1 MQRTD
6 GGSQPALK
14 GEVANVVS
22 RRGYKAAY
30 SSLFITTP
38 QSHFVR
44 QLPVKG
50 RLIVRFTSFHIKPA
64 LKGEVDASETSRRR
78 GCSEAA
84 VVYVNP
90 SVGYAVPA
98 PRKGEPYEERIS
110 LLAQPPFF
118 DAEIHRR
125 SCVGEKS
132 QTFSLFRR

>member
-1 MQRTD
+1 MQRAD

-50 RLIVRFTSFHIKPA
+50 RLIVRFTSSHIKPA
-64 LKGEVDASETSRRR
+64 LKGEVANVVSRR
-78 GCSEAA
+78 GYKTACSSLFVSTPQSAT
-84 VVYVNP
+84 P
-90 SVGYAVPA
+90 TA
-98 PRKGEPYEERIS
+98 PRKGEPYAAGI
-110 LLAQPPFF
+110 
-118 DAEIHRR
+118 
-125 SCVGEKS
+125 
-132 QTFSLFRR
+132 T

>member
-50 RLIVRFTSFHIKPA
+50 SLMPQASHEC
-64 LKGEVDASETSRRR
+64 LKGRITCYSS
-78 GCSEAA
+78 A
-84 VVYVNP
+84 VLCTVVT
-90 SVGYAVPA
+90 
-98 PRKGEPYEERIS
+98 K
-110 LLAQPPFF
+110 
-118 DAEIHRR
+118 D
-125 SCVGEKS
+125 
-132 QTFSLFRR
+132 